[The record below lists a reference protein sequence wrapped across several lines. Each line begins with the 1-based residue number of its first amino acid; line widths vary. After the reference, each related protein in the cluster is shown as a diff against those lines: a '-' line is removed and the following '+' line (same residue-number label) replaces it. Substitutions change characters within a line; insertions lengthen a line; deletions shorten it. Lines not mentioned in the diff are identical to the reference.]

1 MLLATFLEESELDFI
16 ADNEHRTQRAREI
29 GKIERRHLLEPR
41 YLTKRLVV
49 GEQARLQDLRCAHQ
63 AGIHSKIDIITS
75 AALVNGQFH
84 FARALKLVQNFEA
97 APAALAFGR
106 ITRIGERLQF
116 AQDKSRHDQ
125 RATEKTGRAKV
136 GNASVDDDVGI
147 ENERLMLG
155 S

>member
-29 GKIERRHLLEPR
+29 GKIERQHLLQPR

-75 AALVNGQFH
+75 AALVNGLPVSCHGFSTG
-84 FARALKLVQNFEA
+84 
-97 APAALAFGR
+97 AP
-106 ITRIGERLQF
+106 TRLP
-116 AQDKSRHDQ
+116 H
-125 RATEKTGRAKV
+125 
-136 GNASVDDDVGI
+136 SVH
-147 ENERLMLG
+147 EP